1 MKMKKLF
8 SVICLSAGL
17 MLAMPMVAGATGTE
31 TGATTEQTTE
41 TPMTDQTE
49 GTEAPV
55 TEAPVTEAPVTEA
68 PSTEP
73 PATEAPASEAP
84 AVAAYS
90 SETPQ
95 TASDTK
101 PQHTNTFVRDEQGNI
116 HFYDENGDI
125 YTKGLLEY
133 EGKLYYL
140 NPDEGY
146 RLVGGPVFISGDLW
160 LFGYDGALITGLSG
174 LNHIDN
180 VGDYYLNPDGHLDT
194 GWKNVNNEWRYFSPE
209 NGQMV
214 IGLIHDGHSMY
225 YTDVN
230 GKLCTGDFK
239 GNDGVTWYYANKSG
253 QLITGWRKS
262 NGKWYYYSPLDGSM
276 TSSSWITVNNKNY
289 YVTGSGV
296 MLTGWQKIDGIW
308 YYMDGSGSRK
318 TGWLKS
324 NNKWYYLQPGTG
336 AMVANEWINVDG
348 KYYYLTN
355 SGAMKTGWLQS
366 GNDWYYLNSNGSMA
380 TGWKKVGSKWYYMNG
395 DGTMKANCW
404 MKDAGKWYYIRSSG
418 AMATGWLK
426 IDGNWYL
433 FNNSGTMKTG
443 WQISGGRW
451 YYMDGSGKMM
461 TGWQQ
466 LNGKWYYL
474 NASGAMLTGWVKS
487 KGYWYYLGN
496 SGDMK
501 TGWIMVN
508 MKRYYLDPLSGRMY
522 TGTQTVDGKT
532 YNFGSSGGISVNPS
546 EIPGSWSIKLN
557 RANNCI
563 TVYKGSTA
571 VKAMACSTGLYG
583 PTPTG
588 NFQILD
594 KLRWHEL
601 DGPTWGQYCS
611 HITSE
616 ILFHSVPMP
625 AKSYYAVPANEYN
638 LLGQAA
644 SHGCIRLTVGDA
656 KWLYDNCP
664 VGTSVTISDYEA
676 MPLGKPTVAKIPAS
690 QNWDPTDPNIR

>member
-17 MLAMPMVAGATGTE
+17 MLAMPMVAGAAE
-31 TGATTEQTTE
+31 AESGAMTEQNTE
-41 TPMTDQTE
+41 TPTTDQTE
-49 GTEAPV
+49 GTAAPETDAPMTEVPV
-55 TEAPVTEAPVTEA
+55 TDVPAAEPPVTEA
-68 PSTEP
+68 PSTE
-73 PATEAPASEAP
+73 APA
-84 AVAAYS
+84 AVPFAADVTQAIAET
-90 SETPQ
+90 ETPKVDMF
-95 TASDTK
+95 SD
-101 PQHTNTFVRDEQGNI
+101 DGQGNV
-116 HFYDENGDI
+116 FYYDGSGNI
-125 YTKGLLEY
+125 YSGWLDKDGQR
-133 EGKLYYL
+133 YYL
-140 NPDEGY
+140 NPYEGG
-146 RLVGGPVFISGDLW
+146 RRATGPVYIDNVLW
-160 LFGYDGALITGLSG
+160 LFRNDGTLAAGMSG
-174 LNHIDN
+174 MQNVDN
-180 VGDYYLNPDGHLDT
+180 VWYFINPDGHLDT
-194 GWKNVNNEWRYFSPE
+194 GWKNINNRWYYFAPE
-209 NGQMV
+209 NGIMAV
-214 IGLIHDGHSMY
+214 GLIREGGKMY
-225 YTDVN
+225 YTGEDGVMR
-230 GKLCTGDFK
+230 TGDFK

-262 NGKWYYYSPLDGSM
+262 KGIWYYYSPLDGRM
-276 TSSSWITVNNKNY
+276 AANSWITVNNKDY
-289 YVTGSGV
+289 FVTGSGA
-296 MLTGWQKIDGIW
+296 MLTGWQRIDGNW
-308 YYMDGSGSRK
+308 YYMDGSGSKK
-318 TGWLKS
+318 TGWVKS
-324 NNKWYYLQPGTG
+324 KNKWYYLQPGTG
-336 AMVANEWINVDG
+336 IMVANDWINVGG
-348 KYYYLTN
+348 KYYYLTG
-355 SGAMKTGWLQS
+355 SGAMKTGWLQTGS
-366 GNDWYYLNSNGSMA
+366 DWYYLNSNGSMA
-380 TGWKKVGSKWYYMNG
+380 TGWKKVGSKWYYLNG
-395 DGTMKANCW
+395 NGTMKANCW
-404 MKDAGKWYYIRSSG
+404 MNDAGKWYYLRSSG

-426 IDGNWYL
+426 INGNWYL
-433 FNNSGTMKTG
+433 FNNSGAMKTG

-451 YYMDGSGKMM
+451 YYMDGSGKML

-466 LNGKWYYL
+466 LKGKWYFL
-474 NASGAMLTGWVKS
+474 NTSGAMQTGWIKS
-487 KGYWYYLGN
+487 NGYWYYLGN
-496 SGDMK
+496 NGDMK

-546 EIPGSWSIKLN
+546 EIPGSWSINLN

-563 TVYKGSTA
+563 TIYKGNTA

-625 AKSYYAVPANEYN
+625 AKNYYSVPANEYN

-690 QNWDPTDPNIR
+690 QNWDPTDPNVR

>member
-17 MLAMPMVAGATGTE
+17 MLAMPMVAGAAE
-31 TGATTEQTTE
+31 AESGAMTEQNTE
-41 TPMTDQTE
+41 TPMTGQTE
-49 GTEAPV
+49 GTAASETDVPV
-55 TEAPVTEAPVTEA
+55 TEAPLTEA
-68 PSTEP
+68 PSTEAGTASEDQP
-73 PATEAPASEAP
+73 EIASYSAASQPSTEA
-84 AVAAYS
+84 
-90 SETPQ
+90 TP
-95 TASDTK
+95 K
-101 PQHTNTFVRDEQGNI
+101 YVNTFGRDEEGNI
-116 HFYDENGDI
+116 HFYDENGNV
-125 YTKGLLEY
+125 YTNELVEY
-133 EGKLYYL
+133 DGKLYHL
-140 NPDEGY
+140 NPAEGF
-146 RLVGGPVFISGDLW
+146 RLQGGSVEISGDLW
-160 LFGYDGALITGLSG
+160 LFRYEDGSLITGLSG
-174 LNHIDN
+174 LNRIEEM
-180 VGDYYLNPDGHLDT
+180 GAYYYLNPDGHLDT
-194 GWKNVNNEWRYFSPE
+194 GWKHVEGSWRYFSPE
-209 NGQMV
+209 NGMMV
-214 IGLIHDGHSMY
+214 IGLIHDKNAMY
-225 YTDVN
+225 YTDLDGN
-230 GKLCTGDFK
+230 ICTGDFK

-276 TSSSWITVNNKNY
+276 SSNSWITVNNKDY
-289 YVTGSGV
+289 YVTGSGA
-296 MLTGWQKIDGIW
+296 MLTGWQSINGNW
-308 YYMDGSGSRK
+308 YYMDGSGSKK
-318 TGWLKS
+318 TGWVKT

-336 AMVANEWINVDG
+336 IMVANDWINVGG
-348 KYYYLTN
+348 KYYYLTG
-355 SGAMKTGWLQS
+355 SGAMKTGWLQAGS
-366 GNDWYYLNSNGSMA
+366 DWYYLNSNGSMA
-380 TGWKKVGSKWYYMNG
+380 TGWKKVGSKWYYLN
-395 DGTMKANCW
+395 DNGTMKANCW
-404 MKDAGKWYYIRSSG
+404 MNDAGKWYYLRSSG

-433 FNNSGTMKTG
+433 FNNSGAMKTG

-451 YYMDGSGKMM
+451 YYMDGSGKML

-466 LNGKWYYL
+466 LKGKWYFL
-474 NASGAMLTGWVKS
+474 NTSGAMQTGWIKS
-487 KGYWYYLGN
+487 NGYWYYLGN
-496 SGDMK
+496 NGDMK

-546 EIPGSWSIKLN
+546 EIPGSWSINLN

-563 TVYKGSTA
+563 TIYKGNTA

-625 AKSYYAVPANEYN
+625 AKNYYSVPANEYN

-690 QNWDPTDPNIR
+690 QNWDPTDPNVR